1 VEQKEQSMS
10 ALSAQ
15 PPGELT
21 ESQVQA
27 LLTPPPAWKQRAL
40 WTSILIALISTGVVI
55 AIIWFILSNS
65 SGWASFQQAFLSPK
79 NFRASWPLVLDGF
92 KLNVKIFLIAE
103 PFILAI
109 GLLIALLRVTHS
121 PVFFPLR
128 AIAVIYTDFF
138 RGAPAILVI
147 LMLGFGMPALRLSS
161 VPNDPIF
168 WGTVACILTSSAY
181 TAETFRAGIDSVHAS
196 QRAAARSLGFSN
208 LQTLRLVVLPQA
220 IRRQIPPLLSGFVA
234 LQKETALVSVIG
246 PLEATRQAPIYSGL
260 YFNFTSYLT
269 AAVLFIAITVPLA
282 RFTDYLVQRDAR
294 RRSMGGAF

>member
-1 VEQKEQSMS
+1 MS
-10 ALSAQ
+10 ALSAP
-15 PPGELT
+15 PPGELSDAQIQ
-21 ESQVQA
+21 E
-27 LLTPPPAWKQRAL
+27 LLTPTPSWKTRAL
-40 WTSILIALISTGVVI
+40 WTSIAIATVSTIVVLG
-55 AIIWFILSNS
+55 IIWFVLSNS
-65 SGWASFQQAFLSPK
+65 TGWESFRRAFLSWPHFK
-79 NFRASWPLVLDGF
+79 ASWPLVVDGF

-103 PFILAI
+103 PFILAL
-109 GLLIALLRVTHS
+109 GLLIALIRVTRS

-128 AIAVIYTDFF
+128 ALAVIYTDFF

-147 LMLGFGMPALRLSS
+147 LMLGFGMPALRLQSI
-161 VPNDPIF
+161 PNDPIF

-181 TAETFRAGIDSVHAS
+181 TAETFRAGIDSVHPS
-196 QRAAARSLGFSN
+196 QRAASRSLGFSN

-246 PLEATRQAPIYSGL
+246 PLEATRQAQIYSGM
-260 YFNFTSYLT
+260 YFNFTSYLA

-282 RFTDYLVQRDAR
+282 RFTDYLVARDAR

>member
-1 VEQKEQSMS
+1 MS
-10 ALSAQ
+10 AGSAQ
-15 PPGELT
+15 PPGELN
-21 ESQVQA
+21 EAQIQQ
-27 LLTPPPAWKQRAL
+27 LLSPPPAWKQRAL
-40 WTSILIALISTGVVI
+40 WTSILIAVISTAVVAGI
-55 AIIWFILSNS
+55 VAVILSNS
-65 SGWASFQQAFLSPK
+65 SGWDSFRHAFLSPK
-79 NFRASWPLVLDGF
+79 HFRLSWPLVLDGF
-92 KLNVKIFLIAE
+92 KLNVKIFMIAE

-109 GLLIALLRVTHS
+109 GLLIALLRVTKS

-128 AIAVIYTDFF
+128 ALAVIYTDFF

-147 LMLGFGMPALRLSS
+147 LMLGFGMPALRLQS

-181 TAETFRAGIDSVHAS
+181 TAETIRAGIDSVHAS

-208 LQTLRLVVLPQA
+208 LQTMRLVVLPQA
-220 IRRQIPPLLSGFVA
+220 LRRQIPPLLSGFVA

-246 PLEATRQAPIYSGL
+246 PLEATRQAQIYSGL

-269 AAVLFIAITVPLA
+269 AAVLFIAITIPLA
-282 RFTDYLVQRDAR
+282 RFTDYLIARDAR

>member
-1 VEQKEQSMS
+1 MEHEEESMS
-10 ALSAQ
+10 AGSAQ
-15 PPGELT
+15 PPGELN
-21 ESQVQA
+21 EAQIQA
-27 LLTPPPAWKQRAL
+27 LLSPPPVWKQRAL
-40 WTSILIALISTGVVI
+40 WTSILIALASTVVVVGII
-55 AIIWFILSNS
+55 AVVLSNS
-65 SGWASFQQAFLSPK
+65 SGWDSFRQAFLSPK
-79 NFRASWPLVLDGF
+79 HFRLSWPQVLDGF
-92 KLNVKIFLIAE
+92 KLNVKIFMVAE

-109 GLLIALLRVTHS
+109 GLLIALLRVTKS

-128 AIAVIYTDFF
+128 ALAVIYTDFF

-147 LMLGFGMPALRLSS
+147 LMLGFGMPALRLQS
-161 VPNDPIF
+161 VPNDPVF

-181 TAETFRAGIDSVHAS
+181 TAETIRAGIDSIHAS

-208 LQTLRLVVLPQA
+208 LQTMRLVVLPQA

-246 PLEATRQAPIYSGL
+246 PLEATRQAQIYSGM

-269 AAVLFIAITVPLA
+269 AAVLFIAITIPLA
-282 RFTDYLVQRDAR
+282 RFTDYLIARDAR

>member
-1 VEQKEQSMS
+1 VEQGEQAMS
-10 ALSAQ
+10 AVSAQ
-15 PPGELT
+15 PGELT
-21 ESQVQA
+21 DQQVRA
-27 LLTPPPAWKQRAL
+27 LLKPVPPWKQPAL
-40 WTSILIALISTGVVI
+40 WKSI
-55 AIIWFILSNS
+55 AIATVSTIVVLAIVVYILANS
-65 SGWASFQQAFLSPK
+65 TGWASFQQAFLSWE
-79 NFRASWPLVLDGF
+79 NFRASLPLVWEGF
-92 KLNVKIFLIAE
+92 KLNVKIFLVAE

-109 GLLIALLRVTHS
+109 GLLIALIRITRG

-128 AIAVIYTDFF
+128 VFAVIYTDFF

-147 LMLGFGMPALRLSS
+147 LMLGFGMPALRLSG
-161 VPNDPIF
+161 VPSDPIF
-168 WGTVACILTSSAY
+168 WGTFACILTSSAY

-246 PLEATRQAPIYSGL
+246 PLEATRQAQIYSGL
-260 YFNFTSYLT
+260 YFNFTSYLA

-282 RFTDYLVQRDAR
+282 RFTDYLVKRDER